1 MNLSIIS
8 IVGALFIGVLA
19 YISRL
24 KKKVDEAEI
33 KKIYDESYKSVSD
46 KSLDSLIDD
55 SNKRLHGANGK
66 DN

>member
-24 KKKVDEAEI
+24 KKKVDEAEV
-33 KKIYDESYKSVSD
+33 KKIYDEAYKSVND
-46 KSLDSLIDD
+46 KSIDELISD
-55 SNKRLHGANGK
+55 SNKLRGTNGK
-66 DN
+66 DH